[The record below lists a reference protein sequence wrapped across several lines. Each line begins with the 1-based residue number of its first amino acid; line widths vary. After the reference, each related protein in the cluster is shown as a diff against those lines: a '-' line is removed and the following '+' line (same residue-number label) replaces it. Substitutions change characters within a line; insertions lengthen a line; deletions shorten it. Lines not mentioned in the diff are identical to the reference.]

1 MDNVQIVMTAVVS
14 VASLLILVI
23 VIIEIQRHMRSA
35 QALGAPKG
43 NPSQQQ
49 DP

>member
-1 MDNVQIVMTAVVS
+1 MNNVQIVMTVVVS

-35 QALGAPKG
+35 QPQGAPKA